1 VSGRGCNVSVVED
14 RCCLD
19 WLWTKAI
26 ASILKCTRTRSPNP
40 ESLIPNP
47 VQTHTSLATISTPT
61 AIALGNFDGIH
72 RGHLEVIQPVLDWD
86 DRSVCKTVVTF
97 DPHPQ
102 QYFTG
107 QQRQLLTPYPER
119 AQILEQLGIQQIV
132 LLPFDAELV
141 GLSPQEFVEQIVV
154 EKLQARFVSVGED
167 FRFGNQRAGSAID
180 LVAITAD
187 YGIPT
192 RIAPLEMK
200 EASRISSS
208 QIRAALLAA
217 DLKLVQELLGR
228 YYAIGGNVVNG
239 QQVGRSIGFPTA
251 NLQYPAEK
259 FLPRQGVYCVRVDT
273 PDTQQLSGVMNI
285 GKRPTVNGLN
295 TTVEVHLL
303 DWEGNLY
310 GQELIV
316 YLHQFLRSEQKFA
329 SLAALTAQIQAD
341 CDLAREYFG
350 LKT

>member
-1 VSGRGCNVSVVED
+1 M
-14 RCCLD
+14 
-19 WLWTKAI
+19 
-26 ASILKCTRTRSPNP
+26 
-40 ESLIPNP
+40 
-47 VQTHTSLATISTPT
+47 QTHCSLATISTPT

-86 DRSVCKTVVTF
+86 DPCSCKTVVTF

-119 AQILEQLGIQQIV
+119 SQILEQLGIEQIV
-132 LLPFDAELV
+132 LLPFDRDLV
-141 GLSPQEFVEQIVV
+141 RLSPQEFVQQIVV

-167 FRFGNQRAGSAID
+167 FRFGNQRAGSASE
-180 LVAITAD
+180 LVAMTAS

-192 RIAPLEMK
+192 RIAPLEMIRDGGTGGLGDG
-200 EASRISSS
+200 EREMVSSFPSSSASRISSS
-208 QIRAALLAA
+208 QIRAALLAG
-217 DLKLVQELLGR
+217 DLQLVQELLGR
-228 YYAIGGNVVNG
+228 YYAISGTVVNG
-239 QQVGRSIGFPTA
+239 QQIGRSIGFPTA
-251 NLQYPAEK
+251 NLQYPTEK
-259 FLPRQGVYCVRVDT
+259 FLPRQGVYGVRVDT
-273 PDTQQLSGVMNI
+273 PDQQQLPGVMNI

-329 SLAALTAQIQAD
+329 DLTALTAQIQAD
-341 CDLAREYFG
+341 GDLARELFG